1 MRRTPVSQLQSLQA
15 RIDFNVRYRL
25 FFERKNNIRP
35 WNSGEKR
42 ECLVILEKA
51 GLYDGHD
58 GVNTSFELSHP
69 KPVLSIGDN
78 VGEGGHMVE
87 LTIPGEYLFMMTMK
101 TMIMKTMMIN
111 I

>member
-1 MRRTPVSQLQSLQA
+1 MQRTLVGQLHSLLA
-15 RIDFNVRYRL
+15 RIDLNVLFRL

-58 GVNTSFELSHP
+58 G
-69 KPVLSIGDN
+69 
-78 VGEGGHMVE
+78 EGGGILDKLATDREVSE
-87 LTIPGEYLFMMTMK
+87 I
-101 TMIMKTMMIN
+101 
-111 I
+111 

>member
-1 MRRTPVSQLQSLQA
+1 MEKIT
-15 RIDFNVRYRL
+15 DDGFFNDHDGPYNDHDV
-25 FFERKNNIRP
+25 
-35 WNSGEKR
+35 
-42 ECLVILEKA
+42 
-51 GLYDGHD
+51 LYDGHD

-78 VGEGGHMVE
+78 VGEGGQVVE
-87 LTIPGEYLFMMTMK
+87 LTIPGEYFLIMTMK

>member
-15 RIDFNVRYRL
+15 RRNFNVRYRL

-51 GLYDGHD
+51 GLYDGYD
-58 GVNTSFELSHP
+58 
-69 KPVLSIGDN
+69 
-78 VGEGGHMVE
+78 GEGGGILDKLATDREVSE
-87 LTIPGEYLFMMTMK
+87 I
-101 TMIMKTMMIN
+101 
-111 I
+111 